1 MGGVPVKHH
10 TKGKVGRR
18 RSHLA
23 RKPVNVAVCVKCN
36 APKLSHSAC
45 TNCGYYAS
53 AKSKKVA
60 K

>member
-23 RKPVNVAVCVKCN
+23 LKKGQLLVCKHCSG
-36 APKLSHSAC
+36 PKLAHRAC
-45 TNCGYYAS
+45 HECGR
-53 AKSKKVA
+53 K
-60 K
+60 